1 LKVEDLAFLV
11 NEMILSLGDFT
22 AIVASTIEQW
32 KEKNFLKRIWEKDPS
47 IWMQGT
53 VPKYSISELTN
64 RLGWLDAVEKTKPLL
79 KELIDF
85 SGNQRKRGIKDIIL
99 LGMGGSSLAPEVIMD
114 VFGSRESRPVL
125 TVLDTTDPETI
136 LGLMPMLD
144 PDKTLFI
151 VSSKSGGTIET
162 LSLFKYF
169 YSYYQ
174 SIGLE
179 AGDHFVAITDPGSGL
194 ERLAK
199 EKRFLKV
206 FSSPPDVGGRY
217 SALTVFGII
226 PAALIGVDI
235 EKLIERTES
244 LIELCGPDI
253 ETEKNPAATLGAF
266 MGEMALKG
274 RDKLSIVISPSISR
288 LGAWIEQLVAESL
301 GKDDK
306 GILPIIDEGA
316 LVIEECGSDR
326 AFVYIKLD
334 GDDNTDLESSY
345 KAISSKGIPAAQ
357 ITVNETYDLGGL
369 FFIWEMATALSAS
382 IIGVNPFD
390 QPNVESAK
398 LKSRALMEEYKKTE
412 NIKTDR
418 PLFVQDEVEF
428 FGSEAIHGKTI
439 KSGLESFLNGKLDKD
454 YVAIMAYLPYDE
466 ELNDCLED
474 IRAGIRKKTG
484 LAVTLGYGPRFLHS
498 TGQLHKGGGNNGL
511 FIQITHR
518 IIEDMEVPGELYSF
532 GTLITAQALGDYEAL
547 MDTGRRVCR
556 LNIRGDIAENL
567 EVILKAL

>member
-1 LKVEDLAFLV
+1 MSFLV

-22 AIVASTIEQW
+22 RTVESTLEIW
-32 KEKNFLKRIWEKDPS
+32 KENNLLTRIWEKDPS
-47 IWMQGT
+47 IWIQGT
-53 VPKYSISELTN
+53 GSTDSIAELTN
-64 RLGWLDAVEKTKPLL
+64 RLGWLDVVEKINPIL

-85 SGNQRKRGIKDIIL
+85 SGNMRAKGIEDVIL

-114 VFGSRESRPVL
+114 VFGKRDGWPVL

-136 LGLMPMLD
+136 LGLVTMLD

-162 LSLFKYF
+162 LSLFRYF

-194 ERLAK
+194 ERLAN
-199 EKRFLKV
+199 EKGFLEV

-217 SALTVFGII
+217 SALTVFGIV

-235 EKLIERTES
+235 EKLIRKTDS
-244 LIELCGPDI
+244 MMELCGPKI
-253 ETEKNPAATLGAF
+253 EAEKNPAAVLGAF

-274 RDKLSIVISPSISR
+274 RDKLSLVLSPSISR

-301 GKDDK
+301 GKDGK
-306 GILPIIDEGA
+306 GILPIIDEGS
-316 LVIEECGSDR
+316 LEIEECGSDR

-334 GDDNTDLESSY
+334 GDDNTYLESSY
-345 KAISSKGIPAAQ
+345 QAVSSKGIPATQ
-357 ITVNETYDLGGL
+357 ITINETYDLGGL

-398 LKSRALMEEYKKTE
+398 LKSRALMEEYKKIGK
-412 NIKTDR
+412 IKTDN
-418 PLFVQDEVEF
+418 PLFVHAEIEF

-439 KSGLESFLNGKLDKD
+439 KSGLESFLNGKNETD

-466 ELNDCLED
+466 ELNDYLEE
-474 IRAGIRKKTG
+474 IRSGIRKISG
-484 LAVTLGYGPRFLHS
+484 LPVTLGYGPRFLHS

-511 FIQITHR
+511 FIQITHK
-518 IIEDMEVPGELYSF
+518 IFEDMEVPGESYSF

-547 MDTGRRVCR
+547 RDEGRRVCR
-556 LNIRGDIAENL
+556 LNIRDDIGENL
-567 EVILKAL
+567 EEILKVL

>member
-1 LKVEDLAFLV
+1 LAFLV

-22 AIVASTIEQW
+22 RTVESTLEKW
-32 KEKNFLKRIWEKDPS
+32 KENNLLTRIWEKDPS
-47 IWMQGT
+47 IWIQGT
-53 VPKYSISELTN
+53 GSTDSIAELTN
-64 RLGWLDAVEKTKPLL
+64 RLGWLNSVEKIKPVV

-85 SGNQRKRGIKDIIL
+85 SGNMRAKGIEDVIL

-114 VFGSRESRPVL
+114 VFGKRDGWPVL

-136 LGLMPMLD
+136 LGLVTMLD

-162 LSLFKYF
+162 LSLFRYF

-194 ERLAK
+194 ERLAN
-199 EKRFLKV
+199 EKGFLEV

-217 SALTVFGII
+217 SALTVFGMV
-226 PAALIGVDI
+226 PAALMGIDI
-235 EKLIERTES
+235 EKLIRKTDS
-244 LIELCGPDI
+244 MMELCGPKI
-253 ETEKNPAATLGAF
+253 EAEKNPAAVLGAF

-274 RDKLSIVISPSISR
+274 RDKLSLVISPSISR

-301 GKDDK
+301 GKDGK
-306 GILPIIDEGA
+306 GILPVVDEELLG
-316 LVIEECGSDR
+316 IEEYGSDR

-345 KAISSKGIPAAQ
+345 RAISSKSIPAVQ

-369 FFIWEMATALSAS
+369 FFMWEMATTLSAS

-398 LKSRALMEEYKKTE
+398 LKSCALMEEYKKIGK
-412 NIKTDR
+412 IKTDN
-418 PLFVQDEVEF
+418 PLFVHAEIEF

-439 KSGLESFLNGKLDKD
+439 KSGLESFLNGKNETD

-466 ELNDCLED
+466 ELNDYLEE
-474 IRAGIRKKTG
+474 IRSGIRKISG
-484 LAVTLGYGPRFLHS
+484 LPVTLGYGPRFLHS

-511 FIQITHR
+511 FIQITHK
-518 IIEDMEVPGELYSF
+518 IFEDMEVPGESYSF

-547 MDTGRRVCR
+547 REAGRRVCR
-556 LNIRGDIAENL
+556 LNIKGDIGENL
-567 EVILKAL
+567 EEILKVL

>member
-1 LKVEDLAFLV
+1 LFEIDLFNLKSEVDERLRLWDE
-11 NEMILSLGDFT
+11 NKI
-22 AIVASTIEQW
+22 IE
-32 KEKNFLKRIWEKDPS
+32 KIYKKDPS
-47 IWMQGT
+47 VWLGNT
-53 VPKYSISELTN
+53 ESEDSVTGVTD
-64 RLGWLDAVEKTKPLL
+64 RLGWLSATEKIRPIV
-79 KELIDF
+79 KELKDF
-85 SGNQRKRGIKDIIL
+85 SDKQRKKEIKDIIL

-114 VFGSRESRPVL
+114 VFGSRDGWPVL

-136 LGLMPMLD
+136 LGLVTMID

-162 LSLFKYF
+162 LSLFRYF

-179 AGDHFVAITDPGSGL
+179 AGNHFIAITDPGSGL
-194 ERLAK
+194 EQLAK

-217 SALTVFGII
+217 SALTVFGMV

-235 EKLIERTES
+235 EKLIGNTNS
-244 LIELCGPDI
+244 MMELCGPDI
-253 ETEKNPAATLGAF
+253 ESKKNPAAVLGAF
-266 MGEMALKG
+266 IGEMALKG
-274 RDKLSIVISPSISR
+274 KDKLSLVISPSISR

-301 GKDDK
+301 GKDGK
-306 GILPIIDEGA
+306 GILPVVDEG
-316 LVIEECGSDR
+316 LLEIEECGGDR
-326 AFVYIKLD
+326 IFVYIKLD

-345 KAISSKGIPAAQ
+345 RAISSKGIPAVQ
-357 ITVNETYDLGGL
+357 ITVTETYDLGGL
-369 FFIWEMATALSAS
+369 FFMWEMATALSAS

-398 LKSRALMEEYKKTE
+398 LKSRALMEEYRKTG

-418 PLFVQDEVEF
+418 PLFVDAGIEF
-428 FGSEAIHGKTI
+428 YGNEAIQGKTI
-439 KSGLESFLNGKLDKD
+439 KSGLESFLSGKSETD

-466 ELNDCLED
+466 EFNDCLED
-474 IRAGIRKKTG
+474 IRTGIRKKSA
-484 LAVTLGYGPRFLHS
+484 LPVTLGYGPRFLHS
-498 TGQLHKGGGNNGL
+498 TGQLHKGGGNKGL

-518 IIEDMEVPGELYSF
+518 IIEDIEVPGEPYSF
-532 GTLITAQALGDYEAL
+532 GTLITAQAVGDYEAL
-547 MDTGRRVCR
+547 RDAGRRVCR
-556 LNIRGDIAENL
+556 LNIRDDIGENL

>member
-1 LKVEDLAFLV
+1 LTFLA

-22 AIVASTIEQW
+22 TAVESTFKKW
-32 KEKNFLKRIWEKDPS
+32 KEENLLKRIWEKDPS
-47 IWMQGT
+47 IWIQGAGLAD
-53 VPKYSISELTN
+53 SIAELSN
-64 RLGWLDAVEKTKPLL
+64 RLGWLDAVEKTKSTV
-79 KELIDF
+79 KELSDF
-85 SGNQRKRGIKDIIL
+85 SNNLRTREINDVIL

-114 VFGSRESRPVL
+114 VFGKRDGWPVL

-136 LGLMPMLD
+136 LSLMPMID

-169 YSYYQ
+169 YSYYRA
-174 SIGLE
+174 IGLE
-179 AGDHFVAITDPGSGL
+179 AGYHFVAITDPGSGL
-194 ERLAK
+194 ERLAN

-217 SALTVFGII
+217 SALTVFGMV
-226 PAALIGVDI
+226 PSALIGVDI
-235 EKLIERTES
+235 EKLIRKTDS
-244 LIELCGPDI
+244 MMELCGPDI
-253 ETEKNPAATLGAF
+253 EAEKNPAAVLGAF

-274 RDKLSIVISPSISR
+274 RDKLSLVISLSISR

-301 GKDDK
+301 GKNGK
-306 GILPIIDEGA
+306 GILPIVDEGS
-316 LVIEECGSDR
+316 LEIEDYGDDR

-345 KAISSKGIPAAQ
+345 QVVSSKGIPSLKVT
-357 ITVNETYDLGGL
+357 IGDTYDLGGL
-369 FFIWEMATALSAS
+369 FFIWELATALSAS

-390 QPNVESAK
+390 QPDVESAK
-398 LKSRALMEEYKKTE
+398 LKSRALMEEYRKTG
-412 NIKTDR
+412 NIRTDK

-428 FGSEAIHGKTI
+428 FGSDAIHGKTI
-439 KSGLESFLNGKLDKD
+439 KIGLESFLNGKNETD

-474 IRAGIRKKTG
+474 IRTGIRKKTG

-498 TGQLHKGGGNNGL
+498 TGQLHKGGNNNGL

-518 IIEDMEVPGELYSF
+518 ISEDAGIPGEAYSF
-532 GTLITAQALGDYEAL
+532 GALITAQAVGDYEAL
-547 MDTGRRVCR
+547 IDAGRRVCR
-556 LNIRGDIAENL
+556 LNIKGDIGENL
-567 EVILKAL
+567 EEILKAL